1 MQPNDK
7 WRQCTTHDQAVYP
20 PPAVF
25 EVGIKDRIDDY
36 GPLKD
41 ATSRVNSKVKAVRET
56 LWTGVY
62 CVMPTDKQYRT
73 GTRVGFREARASH
86 QQGVSHQTPQFL
98 KPRNSIANPG
108 LHNFC
113 YQLCI
118 VK

>member
-1 MQPNDK
+1 M
-7 WRQCTTHDQAVYP
+7 ASVYYTRSSSLP

-73 GTRVGFREARASH
+73 GTRVGFREARGA
-86 QQGVSHQTPQFL
+86 
-98 KPRNSIANPG
+98 PG
-108 LHNFC
+108 LPPTGGLPPNPSIF
-113 YQLCI
+113 
-118 VK
+118 KTP